1 MKRRN
6 RKLTDRRQ
14 KKIIYIAAG
23 CIAIC
28 LIAASVLFYMG
39 RISGSSG
46 AGREGGG
53 DRKEASEKSE
63 KTETEDN
70 GSSAGELEIPETEIE
85 QSSDGTGDD
94 APITVNTDGTVDI
107 SKIEGYVSAQEESGT
122 VQDSIRI
129 TSVGSYTGKYVED
142 GSDEAV
148 SGVLSIVVTNVSERF
163 VQYSKI
169 TMTNGTDTAV
179 FSLSNL
185 PAGASAV
192 VLAEDRVSAEGTWS
206 YQDDTT
212 AFIDEAQT
220 YPDIF
225 EWQGGDYQLVLKNKS
240 EEAYDQ
246 VYVYYKNTENGIYL
260 GGITYRVLF
269 EGIGP
274 GQTMQKASKHFSGS
288 NSHVMMIDYID

>member
-1 MKRRN
+1 MKR
-6 RKLTDRRQ
+6 KKKKPIDKKK
-14 KKIIYIAAG
+14 KKIMYITVG
-23 CIAIC
+23 CIVVC
-28 LIAASVLFYMG
+28 LMAVSGLVYINRTF
-39 RISGSSG
+39 GSSEARRESTADNG
-46 AGREGGG
+46 EGETSGREN
-53 DRKEASEKSE
+53 
-63 KTETEDN
+63 EDSDDN
-70 GSSAGELEIPETEIE
+70 TGELEIPETEIE